1 MELLAANF
9 HYFRETTYPSGI
21 YPISREALMLQIDA
35 LSKEY
40 AFISQDK
47 LVGYIRNDSFPEGKY
62 CLLTFDDGLKEQ
74 MEAFFLLEKLGIPA
88 IFFVPTQPIEEGH
101 VLEVHQLHH
110 IRAHK
115 DDRFLFEMLDKA
127 FHISNWKFDA
137 EVLATQYRYDDQLGR
152 KVKYFLNFELDETKR
167 KVFINQ
173 IFNELVYDA
182 PAFARQL
189 YMDKEDLKLLARA
202 GALGSH
208 GSTHQP
214 LAKMSAE
221 EARQD
226 VEDSLNLLEQW
237 TGQKPSSFSY
247 PYGGKTAVSP
257 EAGAILKENGVT
269 LAFTMN
275 RGINSDN
282 DLRKNTLFLK
292 RLDTNDAPG
301 GKNHKRTLN

>member
-1 MELLAANF
+1 MDLLAVNF
-9 HYFRETTYPSGI
+9 HYFRENSYPSGI
-21 YPISREALMLQIDA
+21 YPISRKALMSQIEVLA
-35 LSKEY
+35 KEY
-40 AFISQDK
+40 TFISPNE
-47 LVGYIRNDSFPEGKY
+47 LLSYIGNDSFPEGKY

-74 MEAFFLLEKLGIPA
+74 MEAFFLLEKFGIPA

-110 IRAHK
+110 IRANR
-115 DDRFLFEMLDKA
+115 DDRFLFEMLEKA
-127 FHISNWKFDA
+127 FGISNWKFDA
-137 EVLATQYRYDDQLGR
+137 EALATQYRYDHELGR

-167 KVFINQ
+167 RAFINQ

-189 YMDKEDLKLLARA
+189 YMDKDDLKLLANA

-214 LAKMSAE
+214 LAKIPAE
-221 EARQD
+221 EARRD
-226 VEDSLNLLEQW
+226 VEDSLILLEQW

-247 PYGGKTAVSP
+247 PYGGKTAVSS
-257 EAGAILKENGVT
+257 EAGAILKENGIT

-301 GKNHKRTLN
+301 GKNHKRSLN